1 MIAHINGRLPIMF
14 EAHRPKSRTQTAF
27 SMLELIYHSIIRDI
41 RKDHKNAVVGLILN
55 ILQTLIFVLVFYVM
69 FSVLGLKGS
78 AIRGDFVLYLMSGIL
93 LFLTHNKAMGAVLGA
108 EGPASAMMKHAP
120 MNTVV
125 AISAAALSSL
135 YMQFLSLLTV
145 LFLYHIIITPITIYR
160 PVDAVG
166 MIFLAWFSGVA
177 VGIVFLALKPWA
189 PSFVSIASSIYQ
201 RANMIS
207 SGKMFLANT
216 LPSYLLAMFDWN
228 PLFHAIDQA
237 RGFVFINYNPHFT
250 SISYPI
256 KLSLALIMI
265 GLMLEF
271 YTRKNASM
279 SWGAAR

>member
-1 MIAHINGRLPIMF
+1 MF

-27 SMLELIYHSIIRDI
+27 GMLELIYHSIVRDI

-55 ILQTLIFVLVFYVM
+55 ILQTLIFVLAFYVM

-120 MNTVV
+120 MNTIV

-135 YMQFLSLLTV
+135 YMQLLSLLTV

-237 RGFVFINYNPHFT
+237 RGFVFINYNPHFS

-279 SWGAAR
+279 SWDAAR